1 MTTDSLDQHFR
12 TFQRSRDPAA
22 LAAVFDAAA
31 PRLLLVAMHL
41 VRDAATAEDLVQT
54 VFLQVLR
61 DAAGFDARRPVLPW
75 LLGLLEHRASD
86 ARRRAHVQ
94 RERGPEALP
103 LAASI
108 VPSPERTA
116 ADAEARQRVAEAL
129 AGMPRDY
136 RDVLTL
142 RLVHGLAAV
151 DIAHSLGVPPATVRT
166 RLKRGLELLR
176 GALPRGLA
184 TPALLA
190 WLGAEALRARDG
202 LQAVRAKVL
211 AAAGGGAVSLV
222 AAWFL
227 AAVAAL
233 LLAFGAVQAWSP
245 SPRPSAA
252 SASDLPAVVAGAG
265 AGFADRTETDDA
277 RPERIRVP
285 MPNDGVA
292 DLRRTRVH
300 GRVLAADSR
309 APLAGV
315 AVSMRSWSETAAAVP
330 DGWRD
335 PEAVVTDTSGA
346 FEFRFVP
353 PPSLTH
359 ELQFALPGRVLD
371 WHIFGPL
378 REGVEFDV
386 GDFALSAGTQ
396 VRVRLLHADEPLVGV
411 ELKASP
417 SPDGERPPCMRGYGL
432 SDVGGCIDLGTCLPG
447 TWHYRVASNLDDN
460 TGVFVVP
467 LQGGVHEVAI
477 RLADRARADSITGVL
492 LDAAGVPM
500 AGVDLRI
507 WATKRDF
514 YCLSRTDGRGRFVFR
529 RPLWQQSSLR
539 IELFQGLHELVWLDD
554 GGDIA
559 WGTHDLRLL
568 VRRRATATL
577 RLEVVD
583 AATGQPIERF
593 GATCCPDGWTAQEP
607 FRGNIM
613 QRGEPISQPGGVA
626 LLQGLLPGPSFV
638 SVFPE
643 PPYAECAEQ
652 PIVLGEGDVVTKRI
666 ELRTPA
672 SCSVRVVDGER
683 GDPVRGVD
691 VVLAK
696 VIPEAHLAD
705 VDLDTWRVDLA
716 QARAGR
722 AWNSETNVVELARGS
737 SDAEGRVILQVPA
750 DLRALVLYAEG
761 PLCNRQLQ
769 KGIQVPPD
777 GSSVTIVVTRAA
789 QVRGTLGPAEFVS
802 RFGPRPSALELAR
815 QRAMTQIVDGKE
827 FDSDY
832 PVVELRP
839 VGGVGKRL
847 RTHVRPDGA
856 FELGGV
862 AGGRYEC
869 WVFVVARTADG
880 AGYSSEL
887 GPLAAIDVAPGAMGE
902 PVRLDA
908 SQFVPGQAAVTF
920 YVDGQPFHGVVGLR
934 SDGVD
939 PRQRSDANGR
949 IDSPWLLPGT
959 YYATAE
965 FASHGPN
972 DEPNHVTF
980 DPQPIQIAPGQRVA
994 AVANLQRRAITV
1006 ELVDAQGEPQPDRC
1020 LRLRSLDHALL
1031 ATDLRFARTD
1041 DAGQAR
1047 FLAAPPGRLQLLLL
1061 TPEQT
1066 YLRVQD
1072 AGTHLQEL
1080 AASVT
1085 RVRCVLSP

>member
-1 MTTDSLDQHFR
+1 VTTDSLDQHFR

-103 LAASI
+103 LAASA

-129 AGMPRDY
+129 AGMPHDY
-136 RDVLTL
+136 RHVLTL

-184 TPALLA
+184 TPVLLA
-190 WLGAEALRARDG
+190 WLGGEALRASDG

-211 AAAGGGAVSLV
+211 AAAGGGALSLV
-222 AAWFL
+222 AAWSL

-233 LLAFGAVQAWSP
+233 LLALAAARAWPTSP
-245 SPRPSAA
+245 SPSAPAA
-252 SASDLPAVVAGAG
+252 SDAPALVAGAG
-265 AGFADRTETDDA
+265 AGFADGTNTEGSQAERT
-277 RPERIRVP
+277 RVP
-285 MPNDGVA
+285 MPNDGAA

-300 GRVLAADSR
+300 GRVIAADAR
-309 APLAGV
+309 TPLAGV
-315 AVSMRSWSETAAAVP
+315 AVSMRSWPEGTSAVP

-335 PEAVVTDTSGA
+335 PEPLVTDRSGA
-346 FEFRFVP
+346 FEFWFVP
-353 PPSLTH
+353 SSSLTH

-371 WHIFGPL
+371 WLSFGPL
-378 REGVEFDV
+378 REGVQFDV
-386 GDFALSAGTQ
+386 GDVALSAGTP
-396 VRVRLLHADEPLVGV
+396 VRLRLLFAEEPLVGV
-411 ELKASP
+411 DLMAALST
-417 SPDGERPPCMRGYGL
+417 DGERPRSMRSYGL
-432 SDVGGCIDLGTCLPG
+432 SDADGCIDLGTCLPG
-447 TWHYRVASNLDDN
+447 TWHYEVASNLGDN

-477 RLADRARADSITGVL
+477 RLAELARADSITGVL
-492 LDAAGVPM
+492 LDAAGAPM
-500 AGVDLRI
+500 AGVELGI
-507 WATKRDF
+507 AAKRGG
-514 YCLSRTDGRGRFVFR
+514 YYPSRTDGRGRFVFR
-529 RPLWQQSSLR
+529 RVPLQPSTVR
-539 IELFQGLHELVWLDD
+539 IELFQRPREMVWLDD

-559 WGTHDLRLL
+559 WGAHDLRLV

-593 GATCCPDGWTAQEP
+593 GATCWPDGWTAREP
-607 FRGNIM
+607 SYVDMKR
-613 QRGEPISQPGGVA
+613 REPTPHPGGVA

-643 PPYAECAEQ
+643 APYAECAEQ
-652 PIVLGEGDVVTKRI
+652 PIVLGEGDVMTKRI

-672 SCSVRVVDGER
+672 SCNVRVVDADR

-696 VIPEAHLAD
+696 VVPEAHLAD

-716 QARAGR
+716 RARAGLGYSS
-722 AWNSETNVVELARGS
+722 ATNVVALARGS
-737 SDAEGRVILQVPA
+737 SDAEGGVILQVPP

-761 PLCNRQLQ
+761 PLCHRMLQ

-777 GSSVTIVVTRAA
+777 GASVTIVVTRAA
-789 QVRGTLGPAEFVS
+789 QVRGTLGPLEFVS
-802 RFGPRPSALELAR
+802 RFGPMPSALERAR
-815 QRAMTQIVDGKE
+815 QRARTQIVDANE

-832 PVVELRP
+832 PAVELRP
-839 VGGVGKRL
+839 VGGAGARL
-847 RTHVRPDGA
+847 RTHVRSDGA

-869 WVFVVARTADG
+869 WVFVFARTADG
-880 AGYSSEL
+880 GGYEQEL

-908 SQFVPGQAAVTF
+908 SQFVPGRAAVTF
-920 YVDGQPFHGVVGLR
+920 YLDGQPFHGEVALR
-934 SDGVD
+934 SDRVHL
-939 PRQRSDANGR
+939 RQRTDASGR

-959 YYATAE
+959 YHATAE
-965 FASHGPN
+965 FESHGPS
-972 DEPNHVTF
+972 HATF
-980 DPQPIQIAPGQRVA
+980 DPQPLRIAPGQRVA

-1006 ELVDAQGEPQPDRC
+1006 ELVDAQGAPLPDRW
-1020 LRLRSLDHALL
+1020 LRLRVLDHALL
-1031 ATDLRFARTD
+1031 AADFPFARTD
-1041 DAGQAR
+1041 AAGQAR
-1047 FLAAPPGRLQLLLL
+1047 FQAAPPGRLQLLLL
-1061 TPEQT
+1061 TPEQIAEQT
-1066 YLRVQD
+1066 QD
-1072 AGTHLQEL
+1072 AGVPLQEL
-1080 AASVT
+1080 AAGET
-1085 RVRCVLSP
+1085 RVRCVLPR